1 MRAEHKISLTILILF
16 AVNLIPGLVFAQT
29 PDLVFDEFVIEF
41 WPEYDQPDVLVIYRG
56 TLSSEVALPA
66 EITFQIPA
74 EAGRPNAVAFRDDQG
89 QLIPL
94 QETRIV
100 RGEKAEI
107 TFITSF
113 PEIQFEYYDPAL
125 VVDKGTRVYSF
136 LWLDQHVINQAQ
148 IWIQIPRDADGLEV
162 NPSLDKSLI
171 GQDGLEYA
179 YDSFEKFPAQFSLNF
194 SYQKQSDALSVEGEK
209 IDPAA
214 PIEAEIPVSF
224 FTGDW
229 IPILLA
235 GLGALAIVSAGILYW
250 WFQGNRGKK
259 LVRSVLPE
267 ENPTPVQ
274 PNYCP
279 KCGNPAQPG
288 DLFCRVCGEKY

>member
-1 MRAEHKISLTILILF
+1 MRAESKIFTVILF
-16 AVNLIPGLVFAQT
+16 LVVFSLVPGFVSAQT
-29 PDLVFDEFVIEF
+29 GDLIFDEFVIEF
-41 WPEYDQPDVLVIYRG
+41 WPEYDRPDVLVIYRG
-56 TLSSEVALPA
+56 KLSSEVALPA
-66 EITFQIPA
+66 EITFRIPTA
-74 EAGRPNAVAFRDDQG
+74 VGRPNAVAFRDDQG

-94 QETRIV
+94 QETRVV
-100 RGEKAEI
+100 RGEYAEI

-125 VVDKGTRVYSF
+125 VVNQETRTYSYF
-136 LWLDQHVINQAQ
+136 WPDQHVVGQAQ

-162 NPSLDKSLI
+162 NPPLKESLV

-179 YDSFEKFPAQFSLNF
+179 YDSFEEIPAQFSINF

-209 IDPAA
+209 IQPAA
-214 PIEAEIPVSF
+214 PIEPEIPVSF

-229 IPILLA
+229 IPIFLA

-250 WFQGNRGKK
+250 WFQGNRGKD
-259 LVRSVLPE
+259 LVKSVLPE
-267 ENPTPVQ
+267 EKSSSAQ